1 MTGHLLWPGLLCAHR
16 QEDRDDDGGHGGGYG
31 GHGGSDGGGE
41 DISFLTKNIC
51 GKGST
56 LAINPV

>member
-1 MTGHLLWPGLLCAHR
+1 MMMKVMVVVMVVMVAMMVVVI
-16 QEDRDDDGGHGGGYG
+16 
-31 GHGGSDGGGE
+31 E
-41 DISFLTKNIC
+41 DISFLTKNNC